1 MDAHA
6 GSRARVTSLAG
17 LYDAATLRALMC
29 KVRTVC
35 GFADLPIHKIQ
46 NVRCVFREKECNEDL
61 PAGMKG
67 IRLFRKWFGCK
78 MNIRQSPAK
87 TMCQF
92 AVSEDRTHDL
102 RIMRP
107 TRYQL
112 RYHRYDDRPC
122 RGTDRRTTRHSA
134 VGRLGGP
141 CQREVMAVSDTS
153 ENKQY
158 NQYKQYERTN
168 KQTNKP

>member
-92 AVSEDRTHDL
+92 AVSEDRIHDL

-112 RYHRYDDRPC
+112 RYHR
-122 RGTDRRTTRHSA
+122 H
-134 VGRLGGP
+134 
-141 CQREVMAVSDTS
+141 DTS
-153 ENKQY
+153 GRIFEENKLQLAGTTEDAVNRDSAY
-158 NQYKQYERTN
+158 GVVKIID
-168 KQTNKP
+168 

>member
-35 GFADLPIHKIQ
+35 GFADLPIRKIQ

-112 RYHRYDDRPC
+112 RYHRH
-122 RGTDRRTTRHSA
+122 GTSGPILEQNRLQMAGTMEDA
-134 VGRLGGP
+134 VNRDS
-141 CQREVMAVSDTS
+141 V
-153 ENKQY
+153 
-158 NQYKQYERTN
+158 
-168 KQTNKP
+168 

>member
-6 GSRARVTSLAG
+6 GSRARVTSMGG

-29 KVRTVC
+29 KVRAVC
-35 GFADLPIHKIQ
+35 GFADLPSRRIQ
-46 NVRCVFREKECNEDL
+46 NARCVFREKEGNEDL
-61 PAGMKG
+61 PTGMKG
-67 IRLFRKWFGCK
+67 IRLFREWFGCK

-102 RIMRP
+102 KIMRP

-112 RYHRYDDRPC
+112 RYHRQH
-122 RGTDRRTTRHSA
+122 TS
-134 VGRLGGP
+134 GRI
-141 CQREVMAVSDTS
+141 RE
-153 ENKQY
+153 ENKLQLAGTEEDAVNRDSAY
-158 NQYKQYERTN
+158 GLVKIID
-168 KQTNKP
+168 

>member
-6 GSRARVTSLAG
+6 GSRARVTSMGG

-29 KVRTVC
+29 KVRAVC
-35 GFADLPIHKIQ
+35 GFADLPSRRIQ
-46 NVRCVFREKECNEDL
+46 NARCVFREKEGNEDL
-61 PAGMKG
+61 PTGMKG
-67 IRLFRKWFGCK
+67 IRLFREWFGCK

-102 RIMRP
+102 KIMRP

-112 RYHRYDDRPC
+112 RYHRQH
-122 RGTDRRTTRHSA
+122 TS
-134 VGRLGGP
+134 GRI
-141 CQREVMAVSDTS
+141 RE
-153 ENKQY
+153 ENKLQLAGTEEDAVNRDSAY
-158 NQYKQYERTN
+158 GVVKIID
-168 KQTNKP
+168 

>member
-102 RIMRP
+102 KIMRP

-112 RYHRYDDRPC
+112 RYHRQH
-122 RGTDRRTTRHSA
+122 TS
-134 VGRLGGP
+134 GRI
-141 CQREVMAVSDTS
+141 RE
-153 ENKQY
+153 ENKLQLTSTTEDAVNRDSAY
-158 NQYKQYERTN
+158 GVVKIID
-168 KQTNKP
+168 

>member
-6 GSRARVTSLAG
+6 GSRARVTSMGG

-29 KVRTVC
+29 KVRAVC
-35 GFADLPIHKIQ
+35 GFADLPSRRIQ
-46 NVRCVFREKECNEDL
+46 NARCVFREKEGNEDL
-61 PAGMKG
+61 PTGMKG
-67 IRLFRKWFGCK
+67 IRLFREWFGCK

-102 RIMRP
+102 KIMRP

-112 RYHRYDDRPC
+112 RYHRQH
-122 RGTDRRTTRHSA
+122 TS
-134 VGRLGGP
+134 GRI
-141 CQREVMAVSDTS
+141 RE
-153 ENKQY
+153 ENKLQLAGTEEDAVNRDSAY
-158 NQYKQYERTN
+158 GLVKILD
-168 KQTNKP
+168 

>member
-6 GSRARVTSLAG
+6 GSRARVTSVGG

-29 KVRTVC
+29 KVRAVC
-35 GFADLPIHKIQ
+35 GFADLPSRRIQ
-46 NVRCVFREKECNEDL
+46 NARCVFREKEGNEDL
-61 PAGMKG
+61 PTGMKG
-67 IRLFRKWFGCK
+67 IRLFREWFGCK

-102 RIMRP
+102 KIMRP

-112 RYHRYDDRPC
+112 RYHRQH
-122 RGTDRRTTRHSA
+122 TS
-134 VGRLGGP
+134 GRI
-141 CQREVMAVSDTS
+141 RE
-153 ENKQY
+153 ENKLQLAGTEEDAVNRDSAY
-158 NQYKQYERTN
+158 GVVKIID
-168 KQTNKP
+168 

>member
-6 GSRARVTSLAG
+6 GSRARVTSMGG

-29 KVRTVC
+29 KVRAVC
-35 GFADLPIHKIQ
+35 GFADLPSRRIQ
-46 NVRCVFREKECNEDL
+46 NARCVFREKEGNEDL
-61 PAGMKG
+61 PTGMKG
-67 IRLFRKWFGCK
+67 IRLFREWFGCK

-112 RYHRYDDRPC
+112 RYHR
-122 RGTDRRTTRHSA
+122 H
-134 VGRLGGP
+134 
-141 CQREVMAVSDTS
+141 DTS
-153 ENKQY
+153 GRIREENKLQLASTEEDAVNRDSAY
-158 NQYKQYERTN
+158 GVVKIID
-168 KQTNKP
+168 

>member
-6 GSRARVTSLAG
+6 GSRARVTSMGG

-29 KVRTVC
+29 KVRAVC
-35 GFADLPIHKIQ
+35 GFADLPSRRIQ
-46 NVRCVFREKECNEDL
+46 NARCVFREKEGNEDL
-61 PAGMKG
+61 PTGMKG
-67 IRLFRKWFGCK
+67 IRLFREWFGCK

-102 RIMRP
+102 RIVRP

-112 RYHRYDDRPC
+112 RYHR
-122 RGTDRRTTRHSA
+122 H
-134 VGRLGGP
+134 
-141 CQREVMAVSDTS
+141 DTS
-153 ENKQY
+153 GRIREENKLQLAGTEEDAVNRDSAY
-158 NQYKQYERTN
+158 GVVKIID
-168 KQTNKP
+168 

>member
-6 GSRARVTSLAG
+6 GSRARVTSMGG

-29 KVRTVC
+29 KVRAVC
-35 GFADLPIHKIQ
+35 GFADLPSRRIQ
-46 NVRCVFREKECNEDL
+46 NARCVFREKEGNEDL
-61 PAGMKG
+61 PTGMKG
-67 IRLFRKWFGCK
+67 IRLFREWFGCK

-112 RYHRYDDRPC
+112 RYHRQH
-122 RGTDRRTTRHSA
+122 TS
-134 VGRLGGP
+134 GRI
-141 CQREVMAVSDTS
+141 RE
-153 ENKQY
+153 ENKLQLAGTEEDAVNRDSAY
-158 NQYKQYERTN
+158 GVVKIID
-168 KQTNKP
+168 

>member
-1 MDAHA
+1 M
-6 GSRARVTSLAG
+6 GG

-29 KVRTVC
+29 KVRAVC
-35 GFADLPIHKIQ
+35 GFADLPSRRIQ
-46 NVRCVFREKECNEDL
+46 NARCVFREKEGNEDL
-61 PAGMKG
+61 PTGMKG
-67 IRLFRKWFGCK
+67 IRLFREWFGCK

-112 RYHRYDDRPC
+112 RYCHCANLGQPPHGPSPHEC
-122 RGTDRRTTRHSA
+122 CKARTCLGVFGVA
-134 VGRLGGP
+134 QPWWCNEVGRLYAASHDSSSAP
-141 CQREVMAVSDTS
+141 SSSA
-153 ENKQY
+153 
-158 NQYKQYERTN
+158 
-168 KQTNKP
+168 

>member
-92 AVSEDRTHDL
+92 AVSEDRIHDL

-112 RYHRYDDRPC
+112 RYHR
-122 RGTDRRTTRHSA
+122 H
-134 VGRLGGP
+134 
-141 CQREVMAVSDTS
+141 DTS
-153 ENKQY
+153 GRIFEENKLQLASTTEDAVNRDSAY
-158 NQYKQYERTN
+158 GVVKIID
-168 KQTNKP
+168 

>member
-112 RYHRYDDRPC
+112 HYHRQH
-122 RGTDRRTTRHSA
+122 TS
-134 VGRLGGP
+134 GRI
-141 CQREVMAVSDTS
+141 RE
-153 ENKQY
+153 ENKLQLAGTEKDAVNRDSAY
-158 NQYKQYERTN
+158 GVVKIID
-168 KQTNKP
+168 

>member
-92 AVSEDRTHDL
+92 AVSEDRIHDL

-112 RYHRYDDRPC
+112 RYHR
-122 RGTDRRTTRHSA
+122 H
-134 VGRLGGP
+134 
-141 CQREVMAVSDTS
+141 DTS
-153 ENKQY
+153 GRIREQNKLQLAGTEEDAVNRDSAY
-158 NQYKQYERTN
+158 GVVKIID
-168 KQTNKP
+168 